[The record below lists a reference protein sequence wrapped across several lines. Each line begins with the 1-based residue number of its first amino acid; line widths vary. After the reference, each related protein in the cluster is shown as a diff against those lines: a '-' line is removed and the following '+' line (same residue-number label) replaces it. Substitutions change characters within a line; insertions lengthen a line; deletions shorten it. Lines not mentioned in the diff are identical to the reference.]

1 MLELTTINTT
11 ELTNKKLGTQ
21 LNTIKKAVDTGNNQQ
36 WKIADAIATIVDDEL
51 FVDDF
56 ETEGNLAKVLGMS
69 RPNLNK
75 MKKASHYHKE
85 VEELNAFT
93 LTKVMELL
101 VIPQEE
107 IVDFLDGY
115 MITPSS
121 TCREVREAVSAWKD
135 DNVVADAEIT
145 DAEDTEITDAEDA
158 DTNTEITNNQNEAET
173 EEAIDYINAIEKI
186 AIKCTESQS
195 DGYSQI
201 MRICE
206 AIEETNESGTKSTFD
221 AVLEMVDTLEKAEL
235 IAIKEYIEKRL

>member
-51 FVDDF
+51 FIDDF

-135 DNVVADAEIT
+135 DNIVADAEIT
-145 DAEDTEITDAEDA
+145 DAGDAED
-158 DTNTEITNNQNEAET
+158 
-173 EEAIDYINAIEKI
+173 
-186 AIKCTESQS
+186 
-195 DGYSQI
+195 
-201 MRICE
+201 
-206 AIEETNESGTKSTFD
+206 ETNEKESESTIVD
-221 AVLEMVDTLEKAEL
+221 ESTESSTSNTDDDSLAPIKNLIDTMNRDELLEV
-235 IAIKEYIEKRL
+235 KEYIEKRL

>member
-1 MLELTTINTT
+1 MLELTTIKTT

-21 LNTIKKAVDTGNNQQ
+21 LNNIKKAVDTGNNQQ
-36 WKIADAIATIVDDEL
+36 WKIADAIATIVDEEL

-135 DNVVADAEIT
+135 DNIVADAEIT
-145 DAEDTEITDAEDA
+145 DAEDATDEVEQESKVVDEESKQC
-158 DTNTEITNNQNEAET
+158 DTPSAYFTILELV
-173 EEAIDYINAIEKI
+173 EKL
-186 AIKCTESQS
+186 
-195 DGYSQI
+195 
-201 MRICE
+201 
-206 AIEETNESGTKSTFD
+206 EET
-221 AVLEMVDTLEKAEL
+221 EL
-235 IAIKEYIEKRL
+235 IALKEYIEKRL

>member
-1 MLELTTINTT
+1 MLELTTINTM

-85 VEELNAFT
+85 VAELNAFT

-101 VIPQEE
+101 VIPQDEV
-107 IVDFLDGY
+107 VDFLDGY

-135 DNVVADAEIT
+135 DNIVADAEIT
-145 DAEDTEITDAEDA
+145 DAEDAEDSEEA
-158 DTNTEITNNQNEAET
+158 KDEVEQESKVVDEESKQCDTPSAYFTILELVEKLEEAELL
-173 EEAIDYINAIEKI
+173 A
-186 AIKCTESQS
+186 
-195 DGYSQI
+195 
-201 MRICE
+201 
-206 AIEETNESGTKSTFD
+206 
-221 AVLEMVDTLEKAEL
+221 L
-235 IAIKEYIEKRL
+235 KEYIEKRL

>member
-21 LNTIKKAVDTGNNQQ
+21 LNNIKKAVDTGNNQQ
-36 WKIADAIATIVDDEL
+36 WKIADGIATIVDDEL

-101 VIPQEE
+101 VIPKEE
-107 IVDFLDGY
+107 IVNFLDGY

-145 DAEDTEITDAEDA
+145 DAEDAEDEVEQ
-158 DTNTEITNNQNEAET
+158 DSK
-173 EEAIDYINAIEKI
+173 AIDEESTQCDTPSAYFTILELVEKLE
-186 AIKCTESQS
+186 ES
-195 DGYSQI
+195 
-201 MRICE
+201 
-206 AIEETNESGTKSTFD
+206 
-221 AVLEMVDTLEKAEL
+221 EL
-235 IAIKEYIEKRL
+235 IALKEYIEKRL

>member
-21 LNTIKKAVDTGNNQQ
+21 LNNIKKAVDTGNNQQ

-101 VIPQEE
+101 VIPKEE

-115 MITPSS
+115 MITPSC
-121 TCREVREAVSAWKD
+121 TVREVREAVSAWKD
-135 DNVVADAEIT
+135 DNIVADAKIT
-145 DAEDTEITDAEDA
+145 DAEDVGDEVEQ
-158 DTNTEITNNQNEAET
+158 ESK
-173 EEAIDYINAIEKI
+173 AIDE
-186 AIKCTESQS
+186 ESTQC
-195 DGYSQI
+195 D
-201 MRICE
+201 
-206 AIEETNESGTKSTFD
+206 ATSTYFTI
-221 AVLEMVDTLEKAEL
+221 LEMVDTLEKTEL
-235 IAIKEYIEKRL
+235 IELKEYIEKRL

>member
-21 LNTIKKAVDTGNNQQ
+21 LNAIKKAVDTGNNQQ

-51 FVDDF
+51 FIDDF

-101 VIPQEE
+101 VIPQDE

-135 DNVVADAEIT
+135 DNVVAD
-145 DAEDTEITDAEDA
+145 TEITDAEDA
-158 DTNTEITNNQNEAET
+158 EDVKDEVEQESKVVDES
-173 EEAIDYINAIEKI
+173 
-186 AIKCTESQS
+186 TESS
-195 DGYSQI
+195 TSNNENDALTSI
-201 MRICE
+201 KNLIDTMSR
-206 AIEETNESGTKSTFD
+206 EELL
-221 AVLEMVDTLEKAEL
+221 AL
-235 IAIKEYIEKRL
+235 KEYIEKRL

>member
-11 ELTNKKLGTQ
+11 ELTNKKLGAQ

-51 FVDDF
+51 LVDDF

-85 VEELNAFT
+85 VAELNAFT

-135 DNVVADAEIT
+135 DNIVADAEIT
-145 DAEDTEITDAEDA
+145 DAEDAED
-158 DTNTEITNNQNEAET
+158 
-173 EEAIDYINAIEKI
+173 
-186 AIKCTESQS
+186 S
-195 DGYSQI
+195 
-201 MRICE
+201 
-206 AIEETNESGTKSTFD
+206 
-221 AVLEMVDTLEKAEL
+221 EKAKDEVEQESKVVDEESKQCDTPSAYFTILELVEKLEESEL
-235 IAIKEYIEKRL
+235 IALKEYIEKRL

>member
-21 LNTIKKAVDTGNNQQ
+21 LNAIKKAVDTGNNQQ

-51 FVDDF
+51 FIEDF

-85 VEELNAFT
+85 VAELNSFT

-145 DAEDTEITDAEDA
+145 DAEDAED
-158 DTNTEITNNQNEAET
+158 
-173 EEAIDYINAIEKI
+173 
-186 AIKCTESQS
+186 
-195 DGYSQI
+195 
-201 MRICE
+201 
-206 AIEETNESGTKSTFD
+206 ETNENESESTVVD
-221 AVLEMVDTLEKAEL
+221 ESNERSTSNTNEDVLDPIKNLINTMTRDEL
-235 IAIKEYIEKRL
+235 IALKEYIEKRL

>member
-21 LNTIKKAVDTGNNQQ
+21 LNNIKKAVDNGNNQQ

-51 FVDDF
+51 FIDDF

-101 VIPQEE
+101 VIPKEE

-135 DNVVADAEIT
+135 DNVVADVEIT
-145 DAEDTEITDAEDA
+145 DSEDVTDETIA
-158 DTNTEITNNQNEAET
+158 DTTEG
-173 EEAIDYINAIEKI
+173 D
-186 AIKCTESQS
+186 ES
-195 DGYSQI
+195 
-201 MRICE
+201 
-206 AIEETNESGTKSTFD
+206 NESSTSNTD
-221 AVLEMVDTLEKAEL
+221 DDTLAPIKNLIDTMNRDEL
-235 IAIKEYIEKRL
+235 LALKEYIEKRL

>member
-101 VIPQEE
+101 VIPKEE

-121 TCREVREAVSAWKD
+121 TVREVREAVSAWKD
-135 DNVVADAEIT
+135 DNIVADAEIT
-145 DAEDTEITDAEDA
+145 DAEGADAEITDAEG
-158 DTNTEITNNQNEAET
+158 AE
-173 EEAIDYINAIEKI
+173 D
-186 AIKCTESQS
+186 
-195 DGYSQI
+195 
-201 MRICE
+201 
-206 AIEETNESGTKSTFD
+206 ETNENESESAVVDESTESSTSNNDDD
-221 AVLEMVDTLEKAEL
+221 ALAPIKNLIDTLNRDEL
-235 IAIKEYIEKRL
+235 IALKEYIEKRL

>member
-21 LNTIKKAVDTGNNQQ
+21 LNAIKKAVDTGNNQQ

-51 FVDDF
+51 FIDDF

-75 MKKASHYHKE
+75 MKKAAHYHKE

-93 LTKVMELL
+93 LTKVIELL
-101 VIPQEE
+101 VIPQDE

-135 DNVVADAEIT
+135 DNIVADAEIT
-145 DAEDTEITDAEDA
+145 DAEDAEDA
-158 DTNTEITNNQNEAET
+158 TDENESESAVVDES
-173 EEAIDYINAIEKI
+173 
-186 AIKCTESQS
+186 TES
-195 DGYSQI
+195 
-201 MRICE
+201 
-206 AIEETNESGTKSTFD
+206 STSNTDDD
-221 AVLEMVDTLEKAEL
+221 ALAPIKNLIDTLNRDEL
-235 IAIKEYIEKRL
+235 LEVKEYIEKRL

>member
-21 LNTIKKAVDTGNNQQ
+21 LNAIKKGVDIGNNQQ

-56 ETEGNLAKVLGMS
+56 ETEDNLAKVLGMS

-101 VIPQEE
+101 VIPKEE

-135 DNVVADAEIT
+135 DNIVADAEIT
-145 DAEDTEITDAEDA
+145 DAEDTEDANDEVEQESKAVD
-158 DTNTEITNNQNEAET
+158 
-173 EEAIDYINAIEKI
+173 EEAKQCDTPSAYFTILELVEKL
-186 AIKCTESQS
+186 
-195 DGYSQI
+195 
-201 MRICE
+201 
-206 AIEETNESGTKSTFD
+206 EE
-221 AVLEMVDTLEKAEL
+221 AEL
-235 IAIKEYIEKRL
+235 IALKEYIEKRL

>member
-11 ELTNKKLGTQ
+11 ELANKKLGTQ
-21 LNTIKKAVDTGNNQQ
+21 LNAIKKAVDTGNNQQ

-101 VIPQEE
+101 VIPQDE

-135 DNVVADAEIT
+135 DNIVADAEIT
-145 DAEDTEITDAEDA
+145 DAEDAED
-158 DTNTEITNNQNEAET
+158 
-173 EEAIDYINAIEKI
+173 
-186 AIKCTESQS
+186 
-195 DGYSQI
+195 
-201 MRICE
+201 
-206 AIEETNESGTKSTFD
+206 ETNEKESEST
-221 AVLEMVDTLEKAEL
+221 VVDEATESSTSNNDDDTITSIKNLIDTMSRDEL
-235 IAIKEYIEKRL
+235 LALKEYIEKRL

>member
-21 LNTIKKAVDTGNNQQ
+21 LNAIKKAVDTGNNQQ

-51 FVDDF
+51 FIDDF
-56 ETEGNLAKVLGMS
+56 ETEGDLAKVLGMS

-85 VEELNAFT
+85 IAELNAFT

-107 IVDFLDGY
+107 IVYFLDGY

-135 DNVVADAEIT
+135 DNIVADAEIT
-145 DAEDTEITDAEDA
+145 DAEDVTDEVEEESTVVD
-158 DTNTEITNNQNEAET
+158 EA
-173 EEAIDYINAIEKI
+173 
-186 AIKCTESQS
+186 TES
-195 DGYSQI
+195 
-201 MRICE
+201 
-206 AIEETNESGTKSTFD
+206 STSNTD
-221 AVLEMVDTLEKAEL
+221 DDSLAPIKNMIDTLNRDEL
-235 IAIKEYIEKRL
+235 LEVKEYIEKRL

>member
-21 LNTIKKAVDTGNNQQ
+21 LNNIKKAVDTGNNQQ

-75 MKKASHYHKE
+75 MKKASHYHRE

-135 DNVVADAEIT
+135 DNIVADAK
-145 DAEDTEITDAEDA
+145 ITDAEDA
-158 DTNTEITNNQNEAET
+158 EDTKVEVEQELKEMD
-173 EEAIDYINAIEKI
+173 ES
-186 AIKCTESQS
+186 TES
-195 DGYSQI
+195 
-201 MRICE
+201 
-206 AIEETNESGTKSTFD
+206 STSNKDDD
-221 AVLEMVDTLEKAEL
+221 ALVSIKNLIDTMSRDEL
-235 IAIKEYIEKRL
+235 LALKEYIEKRL

>member
-1 MLELTTINTT
+1 MFHVKHSNKIADLTAYRGEWRKNMLELTTINTT

-21 LNTIKKAVDTGNNQQ
+21 LNNIKKAVDTGNNQQ
-36 WKIADAIATIVDDEL
+36 WKIADAIATIVNDEL
-51 FVDDF
+51 FIDDF

-101 VIPQEE
+101 VIPKEK
-107 IVDFLDGY
+107 IVEFLDDY

-135 DNVVADAEIT
+135 DNIVADAEIT
-145 DAEDTEITDAEDA
+145 DADGTEDATDDTESSTSNTDEDA
-158 DTNTEITNNQNEAET
+158 LAPIKNLIDTMNH
-173 EEAIDYINAIEKI
+173 D
-186 AIKCTESQS
+186 
-195 DGYSQI
+195 
-201 MRICE
+201 
-206 AIEETNESGTKSTFD
+206 
-221 AVLEMVDTLEKAEL
+221 EL
-235 IAIKEYIEKRL
+235 LALKEYIEKRL

>member
-21 LNTIKKAVDTGNNQQ
+21 LNAIKKAVDTGNNQQ

-51 FVDDF
+51 FIDDF

-101 VIPQEE
+101 VIPQEK
-107 IVDFLDGY
+107 IVEFLDGY

-135 DNVVADAEIT
+135 DNIVADAEIT
-145 DAEDTEITDAEDA
+145 DAEDAEDA
-158 DTNTEITNNQNEAET
+158 EYE
-173 EEAIDYINAIEKI
+173 
-186 AIKCTESQS
+186 
-195 DGYSQI
+195 
-201 MRICE
+201 
-206 AIEETNESGTKSTFD
+206 NESESTVVDDSTDSPTSNTDDD
-221 AVLEMVDTLEKAEL
+221 ALAPIKNLIDTMNHDEL
-235 IAIKEYIEKRL
+235 LALKEYIEKRL

>member
-21 LNTIKKAVDTGNNQQ
+21 LNAIKKAVDTGNNQQ

-51 FVDDF
+51 FIDDF

-145 DAEDTEITDAEDA
+145 DAEDVTD
-158 DTNTEITNNQNEAET
+158 ET
-173 EEAIDYINAIEKI
+173 EEESTVVDEA
-186 AIKCTESQS
+186 TESS
-195 DGYSQI
+195 TSN
-201 MRICE
+201 
-206 AIEETNESGTKSTFD
+206 NEDDSLVSIKN
-221 AVLEMVDTLEKAEL
+221 LIDTLNRDEL
-235 IAIKEYIEKRL
+235 LELKEYIEKRL

>member
-1 MLELTTINTT
+1 MLELTAINTT

-21 LNTIKKAVDTGNNQQ
+21 LNAIKKAVDTGNNQQ

-135 DNVVADAEIT
+135 DNIVADAEITDAKEVEEDDNIVADAEIT
-145 DAEDTEITDAEDA
+145 DAEEVEEEKDV
-158 DTNTEITNNQNEAET
+158 T
-173 EEAIDYINAIEKI
+173 EESEVESNTSEYSLAEIKKMIDLMNRDEL
-186 AIKCTESQS
+186 
-195 DGYSQI
+195 
-201 MRICE
+201 
-206 AIEETNESGTKSTFD
+206 
-221 AVLEMVDTLEKAEL
+221 LEL
-235 IAIKEYIEKRL
+235 KEYIERWL

>member
-11 ELTNKKLGTQ
+11 ELANKKLGTQ

-51 FVDDF
+51 FIDDF

-145 DAEDTEITDAEDA
+145 DAEDAEDAEDA
-158 DTNTEITNNQNEAET
+158 NDEVEQESK
-173 EEAIDYINAIEKI
+173 AIDEESTQCDTPSAYFTILELVEKL
-186 AIKCTESQS
+186 
-195 DGYSQI
+195 
-201 MRICE
+201 
-206 AIEETNESGTKSTFD
+206 EE
-221 AVLEMVDTLEKAEL
+221 AEL
-235 IAIKEYIEKRL
+235 IALKEYIEKRL

>member
-1 MLELTTINTT
+1 MLELTTINTM

-21 LNTIKKAVDTGNNQQ
+21 LNAIKKAVDTGNNQQ

-101 VIPQEE
+101 VIPQDEV
-107 IVDFLDGY
+107 VDFLDGY

-135 DNVVADAEIT
+135 DNIVADAEIT
-145 DAEDTEITDAEDA
+145 DATDE
-158 DTNTEITNNQNEAET
+158 NESEST
-173 EEAIDYINAIEKI
+173 VVDNS
-186 AIKCTESQS
+186 TES
-195 DGYSQI
+195 
-201 MRICE
+201 
-206 AIEETNESGTKSTFD
+206 STSNTD
-221 AVLEMVDTLEKAEL
+221 DDSLAPVKNLIDTMSRDEL
-235 IAIKEYIEKRL
+235 LALKEYIEKRL

>member
-1 MLELTTINTT
+1 MLELTTITTT

-21 LNTIKKAVDTGNNQQ
+21 LNAIKKAVDTGNNQQ

-85 VEELNAFT
+85 VAELNAFT

-101 VIPQEE
+101 VIPKEE

-135 DNVVADAEIT
+135 DNIVADAEIT
-145 DAEDTEITDAEDA
+145 DAEDAEITD
-158 DTNTEITNNQNEAET
+158 T
-173 EEAIDYINAIEKI
+173 EESTVVDEA
-186 AIKCTESQS
+186 TESS
-195 DGYSQI
+195 TSNNDDDALTQI
-201 MRICE
+201 KKLIDTMSR
-206 AIEETNESGTKSTFD
+206 EELL
-221 AVLEMVDTLEKAEL
+221 AL
-235 IAIKEYIEKRL
+235 KEYIEKRL

>member
-11 ELTNKKLGTQ
+11 ELANKKLGTQ
-21 LNTIKKAVDTGNNQQ
+21 LNAIKNAVDTGNNQQ

-85 VEELNAFT
+85 VAELNAFT

-101 VIPQEE
+101 VIPQAE

-145 DAEDTEITDAEDA
+145 DAEITDAEDVT
-158 DTNTEITNNQNEAET
+158 DEVEEESTVVDEA
-173 EEAIDYINAIEKI
+173 
-186 AIKCTESQS
+186 TESS
-195 DGYSQI
+195 TSN
-201 MRICE
+201 
-206 AIEETNESGTKSTFD
+206 NEDDSIVSIKN
-221 AVLEMVDTLEKAEL
+221 LIDTMSRDEL
-235 IAIKEYIEKRL
+235 IALKEYIEKRL

>member
-21 LNTIKKAVDTGNNQQ
+21 LNNIKKAVDNGNNQQ

-56 ETEGNLAKVLGMS
+56 ETEDNLAKVLGMS

-75 MKKASHYHKE
+75 MKKASHYHNE
-85 VEELNAFT
+85 VEELNNFT

-101 VIPQEE
+101 IIPKEK
-107 IVDFLDGY
+107 IVEFLDDY

-135 DNVVADAEIT
+135 DNIVADAEIT
-145 DAEDTEITDAEDA
+145 DAEDAEDPK
-158 DTNTEITNNQNEAET
+158 DE
-173 EEAIDYINAIEKI
+173 
-186 AIKCTESQS
+186 
-195 DGYSQI
+195 
-201 MRICE
+201 
-206 AIEETNESGTKSTFD
+206 NESESTVVDDSTDSSTSNIDDD
-221 AVLEMVDTLEKAEL
+221 ALAEIKKMIDLMNREELLEL
-235 IAIKEYIEKRL
+235 KEYIERWL

>member
-21 LNTIKKAVDTGNNQQ
+21 LNNIKKAVDTGNNQH

-51 FVDDF
+51 FIDDF

-85 VEELNAFT
+85 VAELNSFT

-101 VIPQEE
+101 VIPQEK
-107 IVDFLDGY
+107 IIDFLDDY

-121 TCREVREAVSAWKD
+121 TCREVREAVLAWKD
-135 DNVVADAEIT
+135 DNIAVDAEIT
-145 DAEDTEITDAEDA
+145 DAEDTNDEVEPESTQC
-158 DTNTEITNNQNEAET
+158 DTPSAYFTI
-173 EEAIDYINAIEKI
+173 
-186 AIKCTESQS
+186 
-195 DGYSQI
+195 
-201 MRICE
+201 
-206 AIEETNESGTKSTFD
+206 
-221 AVLEMVDTLEKAEL
+221 LELVETLEEAEL
-235 IAIKEYIEKRL
+235 IALKEYIEKRL

>member
-21 LNTIKKAVDTGNNQQ
+21 LNNIKKAVDTGNNQQ

-101 VIPQEE
+101 VIPQDE

-115 MITPSS
+115 MVTPSS

-135 DNVVADAEIT
+135 DNIVADAEIT
-145 DAEDTEITDAEDA
+145 DAEESTVVD
-158 DTNTEITNNQNEAET
+158 EA
-173 EEAIDYINAIEKI
+173 
-186 AIKCTESQS
+186 TES
-195 DGYSQI
+195 
-201 MRICE
+201 
-206 AIEETNESGTKSTFD
+206 STSNTD
-221 AVLEMVDTLEKAEL
+221 DDSLAPIKNLIDTLNRDEL
-235 IAIKEYIEKRL
+235 LEVKEYIEKRL

>member
-21 LNTIKKAVDTGNNQQ
+21 LNAIKKAVDTGNNQQ
-36 WKIADAIATIVDDEL
+36 WKIADAIATIIDDEL

-85 VEELNAFT
+85 VAELNTFT

-101 VIPQEE
+101 IIPKEK
-107 IVDFLDGY
+107 IVEFLDDY

-135 DNVVADAEIT
+135 DNIVADAEIT
-145 DAEDTEITDAEDA
+145 DAE
-158 DTNTEITNNQNEAET
+158 EAEKAKDVVEESEVEEEKDVT
-173 EEAIDYINAIEKI
+173 EESEVESNTSEYSLAEIKKMIDLMNRDEL
-186 AIKCTESQS
+186 
-195 DGYSQI
+195 
-201 MRICE
+201 
-206 AIEETNESGTKSTFD
+206 
-221 AVLEMVDTLEKAEL
+221 LEL
-235 IAIKEYIEKRL
+235 KEYIEKRL

>member
-21 LNTIKKAVDTGNNQQ
+21 LNAIKKAVDTGNNQQ

-75 MKKASHYHKE
+75 MKKAAHYHKE

-101 VIPQEE
+101 VIPKEE

-121 TCREVREAVSAWKD
+121 TVREVREAVSAWKD
-135 DNVVADAEIT
+135 DNIVADAEIT
-145 DAEDTEITDAEDA
+145 DAEDAENVA
-158 DTNTEITNNQNEAET
+158 DEAESESKVVD
-173 EEAIDYINAIEKI
+173 EETNE
-186 AIKCTESQS
+186 
-195 DGYSQI
+195 
-201 MRICE
+201 E
-206 AIEETNESGTKSTFD
+206 AIEETNESDTPSAFD

-235 IAIKEYIEKRL
+235 IALKEYIEKRL

>member
-21 LNTIKKAVDTGNNQQ
+21 LNAIKKAVDTGNNQQ

-56 ETEGNLAKVLGMS
+56 ETEDNLAKVLGMS

-75 MKKASHYHKE
+75 MKRASHYHKE

-93 LTKVMELL
+93 LTKVIELL
-101 VIPQEE
+101 VIPQDE
-107 IVDFLDGY
+107 IVNFLDDY

-135 DNVVADAEIT
+135 DNIVADAEIT
-145 DAEDTEITDAEDA
+145 DAEDAEDADAEDAEDA
-158 DTNTEITNNQNEAET
+158 DDSM
-173 EEAIDYINAIEKI
+173 EESKQCDTPSAYFTILELVEKL
-186 AIKCTESQS
+186 
-195 DGYSQI
+195 
-201 MRICE
+201 
-206 AIEETNESGTKSTFD
+206 EEE
-221 AVLEMVDTLEKAEL
+221 EL
-235 IAIKEYIEKRL
+235 ISLKEYIEKRL

>member
-21 LNTIKKAVDTGNNQQ
+21 LNNIKKAVDTGNNQQ

-51 FVDDF
+51 FVEDF

-101 VIPQEE
+101 VIPKEE

-135 DNVVADAEIT
+135 DNIVADVEIT
-145 DAEDTEITDAEDA
+145 DAEGAEDEVESES
-158 DTNTEITNNQNEAET
+158 TEVE
-173 EEAIDYINAIEKI
+173 DL
-186 AIKCTESQS
+186 TESS
-195 DGYSQI
+195 ASN
-201 MRICE
+201 
-206 AIEETNESGTKSTFD
+206 TNEDALAQIKSMIDTMNRD
-221 AVLEMVDTLEKAEL
+221 ELLEV
-235 IAIKEYIEKRL
+235 KEYIEKRL

>member
-85 VEELNAFT
+85 VAELNAFT

-101 VIPQEE
+101 VIPQDE

-135 DNVVADAEIT
+135 DNIVADAEIT
-145 DAEDTEITDAEDA
+145 DAEDAEITDAEESTVVD
-158 DTNTEITNNQNEAET
+158 ES
-173 EEAIDYINAIEKI
+173 
-186 AIKCTESQS
+186 TESS
-195 DGYSQI
+195 TSNTDDDSLAQI
-201 MRICE
+201 KNLI
-206 AIEETNESGTKSTFD
+206 
-221 AVLEMVDTLEKAEL
+221 DTMSRDEL
-235 IAIKEYIEKRL
+235 IALKEYIEKRL

>member
-11 ELTNKKLGTQ
+11 ELVNKKLGTQ
-21 LNTIKKAVDTGNNQQ
+21 LNAIKKAVDTGNNQQ

-101 VIPQEE
+101 VIPQDE

-121 TCREVREAVSAWKD
+121 TCREVREAVSAWKN
-135 DNVVADAEIT
+135 DNIVADAEIT
-145 DAEDTEITDAEDA
+145 DAEDAED
-158 DTNTEITNNQNEAET
+158 
-173 EEAIDYINAIEKI
+173 
-186 AIKCTESQS
+186 
-195 DGYSQI
+195 
-201 MRICE
+201 
-206 AIEETNESGTKSTFD
+206 ETNENESEST
-221 AVLEMVDTLEKAEL
+221 VVDESTESSASNSCEDTISHIERMIDTMNYDEL
-235 IAIKEYIEKRL
+235 LALKEYIEKRL